1 MGIRPLSAAVF
12 LDRDG
17 VINRITV
24 AKGVPHPPSALKEFV
39 FLPRVEAACRRLE
52 RAGLKLAVVTN
63 QPDVARGTQTRLRVT
78 AMNARVKAR
87 LPVKGVLTCFHDNA
101 DGCLCRKPKPG
112 LLRLAAKRWRLD
124 LKRSFMV
131 GDRWSDVEAGRAAG
145 CRSILIKKSYSQAG
159 RCRPDWTA
167 RDLAGAAEIILR
179 TIEHDIK
186 KPAH

>member
-24 AKGVPHPPSALKEFV
+24 AKGVPLPPRELKEFV
-39 FLPRVEAACRRLE
+39 FLPKVAAACRSLE
-52 RAGLKLAVVTN
+52 RAGLKLVVVTN
-63 QPDVARGTQTRLRVT
+63 QPDVARGTQTRARVA

-101 DGCLCRKPKPG
+101 DACVCRKPKPG
-112 LLRLAAKRWRLD
+112 LLRRAAARWRLD
-124 LKRSFMV
+124 LKRSFIV
-131 GDRWSDVEAGRAAG
+131 GDRWSDVAAGRAAG
-145 CRSILIKKSYSQAG
+145 CRGILIKKSYSQAG

-167 RDLAGAAEIILR
+167 RDLAEAAEIILR
-179 TIEHDIK
+179 TIEHESK
-186 KPAH
+186 